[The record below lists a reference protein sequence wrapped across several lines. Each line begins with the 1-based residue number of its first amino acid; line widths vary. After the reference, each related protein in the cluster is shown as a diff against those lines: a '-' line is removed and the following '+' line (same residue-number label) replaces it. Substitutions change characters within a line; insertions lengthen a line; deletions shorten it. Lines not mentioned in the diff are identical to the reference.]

1 MLLDR
6 SELKRS
12 EHKIKNAEEFVE
24 NAEKKRVGR
33 PNSKKELT
41 KPVSLSLTETEQR
54 KLDNIPKRFNLLAYQ
69 YDQNTDLNLNRSDIV
84 KLMSKY
90 LTELDDD
97 SFYELLSKLL

>member
-1 MLLDR
+1 M
-6 SELKRS
+6 
-12 EHKIKNAEEFVE
+12 
-24 NAEKKRVGR
+24 GR